1 MALNNAIN
9 SPLLGGIPGA
19 LPVASGGT
27 GATSLTAG
35 VLLGNGTSAV
45 SSVAIL
51 TVPNGGTGVATLTSH
66 GILLGNGASA
76 VSATAELADGQ
87 LLIGSTGNAPS
98 AASLTAGSN
107 ITITPG
113 AGTITIAATVSGNPT
128 FSVVSGTSQTM
139 VAGSSYVA
147 NNAALTTFT
156 LPTTA
161 AAGTVMRIGSSAAND
176 GGWTITQLASQSIQ
190 VGNVQSTVGTG
201 GSVAST
207 SATGGDAIEFVCTV
221 ANTTWAA
228 VSYVG
233 SLTVV

>member
-51 TVPNGGTGVATLTSH
+51 TVANGGTGAATLTDN
-66 GILLGNGASA
+66 GILFGNGTAA
-76 VSATAELADGQ
+76 VGATAELSDGQ

-98 AASLTAGSN
+98 VASLTAGAN

-113 AGTITIAATVSGNPT
+113 AGSITIAASASANT

-139 VAGSSYVA
+139 VAGTSYLA
-147 NNAALTTFT
+147 INAAATAFT
-156 LPTTA
+156 LPATA
-161 AAGTVMRIGSSAAND
+161 AAGTVMRIGSAGANV
-176 GGWTITQLASQSIQ
+176 GGWNIVQLASQSIQ
-190 VGNVQSTVGTG
+190 VGNVVSTVGTG
-201 GSVAST
+201 GAVAST
-207 SATGGDAIEFVCTV
+207 SSVGGDSIEFVCTV
-221 ANTTWAA
+221 ANTTWVA
-228 VSYVG
+228 VSSLG
-233 SLTVV
+233 SLNIT